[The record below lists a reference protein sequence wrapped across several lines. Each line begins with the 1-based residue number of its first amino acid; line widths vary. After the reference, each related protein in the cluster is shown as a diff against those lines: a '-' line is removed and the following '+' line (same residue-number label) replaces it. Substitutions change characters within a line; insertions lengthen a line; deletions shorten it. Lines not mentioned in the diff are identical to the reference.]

1 MYEKATMMH
10 ESEISDSGYSPRQWQ
25 DTVLGPLIVKKTAK
39 WIWFRFMS
47 CKKIGSWNN
56 TQSNYPHPVK
66 VLKHSDLDGDSKCYV
81 DTSFNNLSKNI
92 IVERRWS
99 FLISPW
105 RLGMFKPVT

>member
-1 MYEKATMMH
+1 MNLIQIYELQKKMDH
-10 ESEISDSGYSPRQWQ
+10 EI
-25 DTVLGPLIVKKTAK
+25 TL
-39 WIWFRFMS
+39 
-47 CKKIGSWNN
+47 N
-56 TQSNYPHPVK
+56 SNYTQPVK
-66 VLKHSDLDGDSKCYV
+66 VLKHNDLDGDSKCSV